1 MFFKDSYFAFRM
13 LFKNPVING
22 IAILSL
28 ALGIGA
34 STAIFTLANFLF
46 LSSLPNLEAPDRL
59 VKIYGKSP
67 WQDYG
72 SISYLDYR
80 DLKEGNK
87 VFSGL
92 LAYGSEPLSLDLDG
106 TPQRVRGELVTG
118 NFFSTLGVQ
127 PAVGRGFSEEEDL
140 PGAPLVAVLSH
151 GLWQRGFGADPSVIG
166 KSLRLNGKAFSII
179 GVAPPQFRGLDMV
192 ESPEVWIPLTS
203 APQVL
208 PQGPMLLE
216 SRGFSLW
223 RLVGRL
229 KPGADLGQARANL
242 GPIVQ
247 RLNKEFPGPFPREL
261 VLLPAGQA
269 SFSPSD
275 RSAVSRQVGM
285 LMTVIGLVLLIACV
299 NITNL
304 VLARTTRR
312 RRELSVRQAL
322 GADRGR
328 LVRQLLTETTL
339 LSLIGAG
346 LGLLVARALLPLL
359 ARYQLPGEI
368 ALDLELDGRVLAF
381 GIALGLIT
389 GFLVGLAP
397 AFRASRPDLVSALK
411 DTGSRSDKVRRLGL
425 QNLFVVA
432 QVSLSLLLLIGA
444 GLFLKSL
451 QRLRDVDPG
460 VKPDHLATASIDLG
474 AAGYS
479 EERGRAFYQQL
490 LERVGSLAGVES
502 VSLASAL
509 PIQSEFSSMPF
520 FFSDSPE
527 ASEGVQ
533 ISVNLVAPD
542 YFRTIGLPLA
552 QGRDFRAAD
561 SGSPSVCIVNQA
573 LAERFWP
580 GQNPIGKRI
589 RFGSADGS
597 LLEVVGIAKTGKYTS
612 LREEPQSFI
621 YLPYLQVYEMFDPTK
636 HLLVRTSI
644 EPGQI
649 FSNLQR
655 EVLALDRGLPIFDV
669 RTMESHLGTFIAQ
682 ERQTTVL
689 LLLLSGLALLLASIG
704 LYGVMSYSVAQ
715 RTREIGIRIAIGA
728 DRARVLRQLIG
739 ESARLIVVGSILGLA
754 VALFVT
760 RVVSALLYDVS
771 PTDVG
776 TFILAFVVLGT
787 VGLLAGFF
795 PARRAASIH
804 PMTAIRYD

>member
-1 MFFKDSYFAFRM
+1 MLKDAYFAVRM
-13 LFKNPVING
+13 LFKNPIVNA

-34 STAIFTLANFLF
+34 STAIFTLANVLF
-46 LSSLPNLEAPDRL
+46 LRSLPDLEAPERL

-80 DLKEGNK
+80 DLRDGNQ
-87 VFSGL
+87 VFSDL

-106 TPQRVRGELVTG
+106 SPRRVRGELVTG
-118 NFFSTLGVQ
+118 NYFSTLGVKL
-127 PAVGRGFSEEEDL
+127 PAGRGFSKEEDQS
-140 PGAPLVAVLSH
+140 GGPLVAVLSH
-151 GLWQRGFGADPSVIG
+151 GLWQRGFGGDPSVVG
-166 KSLRLNGKAFSII
+166 RSVRLNGKAFEVV
-179 GVAPPQFRGLDMV
+179 GVAPRHFRGLDMV
-192 ESPEVWIPLTS
+192 ESPELWIPLAV
-203 APQVL
+203 APRIL

-229 KPGADLGQARANL
+229 KPGTSLEQAQANL
-242 GPIVQ
+242 GAIAQ
-247 RLNKEFPGPFPREL
+247 RLNKEFPGPFAREL

-269 SFSPSD
+269 SFSPAD
-275 RSAVSRQVGM
+275 RGAVSRQIGM

-304 VLARTTRR
+304 VLARTARR

-328 LVRQLLTETTL
+328 LARQLLTETTL

-346 LGLLVARALLPLL
+346 LGLVVARALLPLL
-359 ARYQLPGEI
+359 ARYQLPGDI
-368 ALDLELDGRVLAF
+368 ALDLELDVRVLAF
-381 GIALGLIT
+381 GIVLGLIT
-389 GFLVGLAP
+389 GLLVGLAP

-411 DTGSRSDKVRRLGL
+411 DTGARSEKVRRLGL

-451 QRLRDVDPG
+451 LHLRNVDPG
-460 VKPDHLATASIDLG
+460 VKADHLALASIDLG

-479 EERGRAFYQQL
+479 EERGKAFYRQL
-490 LERVGSLAGVES
+490 LERIDNLAGVES
-502 VSLASAL
+502 VSLGSAL
-509 PIQSEFSSMPF
+509 PIQSQFSSMPF

-527 ASEGVQ
+527 ATEGVH

-542 YFRTIGLPLA
+542 YFQTIGLPLV
-552 QGRDFRAAD
+552 QGRDFRASD

-580 GQNPIGKRI
+580 GQDPVGKRL

-597 LLEVVGIAKTGKYTS
+597 PLEVIGVARTGRYTS
-612 LREEPQSFI
+612 LREEPQPFL
-621 YLPYLQVYEMFDPTK
+621 YLSYLQVYEIFDPTK
-636 HLLVRTSI
+636 HLLVRTSV
-644 EPGQI
+644 EPGRV
-649 FSNLQR
+649 FSELQR

-669 RTMESHLGTFIAQ
+669 QTMESHLGTFIAQ

-715 RTREIGIRIAIGA
+715 RTREIGIRLAIGA

-739 ESARLIVVGSILGLA
+739 ESARLLVVGSVLGLA

-771 PTDVG
+771 PTDAA
-776 TFILAFVVLGT
+776 TFVLAFLVLGT